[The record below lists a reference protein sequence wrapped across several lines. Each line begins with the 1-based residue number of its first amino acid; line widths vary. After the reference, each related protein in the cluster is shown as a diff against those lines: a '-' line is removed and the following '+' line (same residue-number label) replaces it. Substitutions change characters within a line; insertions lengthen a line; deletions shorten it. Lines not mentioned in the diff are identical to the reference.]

1 MAGDDKMDCFY
12 FSLHLT
18 QAVRTM
24 LDSSLS
30 SAAPVCMRDEYLCH
44 QMGLAG
50 IPLHC
55 GETKHFLITFLC
67 QCNNTI
73 VGIIAGRPGRWQ
85 IISPLSTLPTIHWQ
99 NIFRFLI
106 CRPWRNMNLPAAGDQ
121 AANQNKKLIVPVN
134 WWLSGKI
141 LMKSRQFWPCA
152 PPINRKC
159 VMGDWPRFLKSK
171 QNFVQSNDTLAG
183 FKWYLLNKVNI

>member
-1 MAGDDKMDCFY
+1 MSIFSRPWWDGRWWQNGLFLFFPPPDASCKNNAGQ
-12 FSLHLT
+12 FSLLC
-18 QAVRTM
+18 
-24 LDSSLS
+24 S
-30 SAAPVCMRDEYLCH
+30 PVCMRDEYLCH

-134 WWLSGKI
+134 WWLSGK
-141 LMKSRQFWPCA
+141 SSWW
-152 PPINRKC
+152 N
-159 VMGDWPRFLKSK
+159 
-171 QNFVQSNDTLAG
+171 LASSG
-183 FKWYLLNKVNI
+183 LVPHLSTGSVSWETDQDF